1 MRLSRFW
8 GHDGDFGVTIVLILA
23 CLQWLRINPPSWPT
37 RLLFWLKCG
46 GSRSTS
52 CVLAEISLHKY
63 LLLCV
68 VGFSLLLGFLKC
80 GCLLLR
86 VQLYWVGDEPLVVA
100 DGVSF
105 GARKQPRL

>member
-23 CLQWLRINPPSWPT
+23 CLQWLRINPPSLPT
-37 RLLFWLKCG
+37 SLLFWLKCR
-46 GSRSTS
+46 GSRNTS
-52 CVLAEISLHKY
+52 SVLAEIPLRKY

-68 VGFSLLLGFLKC
+68 VGFSLLLGFSKC
-80 GCLLLR
+80 GCLLL
-86 VQLYWVGDEPLVVA
+86 WVPLHWVDNEPLVVA

-105 GARKQPRL
+105 GARKQPDL

>member
-1 MRLSRFW
+1 MPAVAPDKPLVVADR
-8 GHDGDFGVTIVLILA
+8 VA
-23 CLQWLRINPPSWPT
+23 CVP
-37 RLLFWLKCG
+37 
-46 GSRSTS
+46 
-52 CVLAEISLHKY
+52 AEISLRKY

-68 VGFSLLLGFLKC
+68 VGFSLLLGFSKC

-86 VQLYWVGDEPLVVA
+86 VQLHWVGDEPLVVA